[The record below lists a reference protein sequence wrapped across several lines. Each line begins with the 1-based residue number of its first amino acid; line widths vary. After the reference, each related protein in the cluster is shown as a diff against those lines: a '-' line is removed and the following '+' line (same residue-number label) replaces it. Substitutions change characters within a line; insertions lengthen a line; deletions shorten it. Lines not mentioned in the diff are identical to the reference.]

1 MSTTDTG
8 TRDLERVA
16 SLKRKSPSANS
27 LVVFDVTSQLLSFS
41 RAAEDLGTTRV
52 AVSNQVRALEEH
64 LNVRLFDRVHRGL
77 RLTAAG
83 ALLAESVARS
93 LNDISI
99 ALDRV
104 AETAGKNQLVISTS
118 LGMSSHWLMPR
129 IHKFRDA
136 FPDAD
141 IRFQVTDAYVDLQAE
156 GIDVALRYGDGPWK
170 GMRAKRLLQVRRFP
184 VCSPEYLKDLGTLRS
199 PADLKDQELL
209 YLSGRYGRL
218 TRWDEWLREVGC
230 EAQPTRRGLTFD
242 DHNSLIE
249 AALAG
254 QGVALAGPPQI
265 SHYLASGRLVR
276 LFDRVETNH
285 RFFWIIQPADGQTKP
300 LAAAFADWLE
310 GEMMS
315 SAYDGR
321 AGLLPPESAGTAA
334 LTISA
339 GQHLLRSL

>member
-1 MSTTDTG
+1 M
-8 TRDLERVA
+8 A
-16 SLKRKSPSANS
+16 SLKRKSPTANS
-27 LVVFDVTSQLLSFS
+27 LVVFDVTSQRLSFS

-83 ALLAESVARS
+83 ALLAESVVRS
-93 LNDISI
+93 FKDISI

-104 AETAGKNQLVISTS
+104 AAMAGKNQLAISIS
-118 LGMSSHWLMPR
+118 QGMSSHWLMPR

-141 IRFQVTDAYVDLQAE
+141 IRFQITDAYVDLQAE

-170 GMRAKRLLQVRRFP
+170 GARAKRLLQVRRFP
-184 VCSPEYLKDLGTLRS
+184 VCSPAYLKNLGRLRS
-199 PADLKDQELL
+199 PTDLPDHELL

-218 TRWDEWLREVGC
+218 TRWDAWLREVGC
-230 EAQPTRRGLTFD
+230 EAQPNRRGLTFD
-242 DHNSLIE
+242 DHNSLME

-265 SHYLASGRLVR
+265 SHYLESGQLVR
-276 LFDRVETNH
+276 LFDSFETHH
-285 RFFWIIQPADGQTKP
+285 RFFWIVQPANGHSKP

-310 GEMMS
+310 GEMMC

-321 AGLLPPESAGTAA
+321 GRPPPT
-334 LTISA
+334 
-339 GQHLLRSL
+339 

>member
-1 MSTTDTG
+1 M
-8 TRDLERVA
+8 A
-16 SLKRKSPSANS
+16 NLKRKSPSANS
-27 LVVFDVTSQLLSFS
+27 LVVFDVTSQHLSFS

-64 LNVRLFDRVHRGL
+64 LNVRLFERVHRGL

-93 LNDISI
+93 FKDIAI

-104 AETAGKNQLVISTS
+104 AAAAGKNQLAISAS
-118 LGMSSHWLMPR
+118 QGMSSHWLMPR
-129 IHKFRDA
+129 IHRFRDA

-141 IRFQVTDAYVDLQAE
+141 IRFQVIDSYVDLAAE

-170 GMRAKRLLQVRRFP
+170 GVRAKRLTQVRRFP
-184 VCSPEYLKDLGTLRS
+184 VCSPEYLKTRSRPRS
-199 PADLKDQELL
+199 PADLTEHALL

-230 EAQPTRRGLTFD
+230 EVPSIRRGLTFD

-265 SHYLASGRLVR
+265 SHYLASGQLLR
-276 LFDRVETNH
+276 LFDKVETRH
-285 RFFWIIQPADGQTKP
+285 RFFWIVEPDAAPRQP
-300 LAAAFADWLE
+300 LAAAFAAWLE
-310 GEMMS
+310 QEMQAS
-315 SAYDGR
+315 LHDGR
-321 AGLLPPESAGTAA
+321 DGAA
-334 LTISA
+334 PD
-339 GQHLLRSL
+339 